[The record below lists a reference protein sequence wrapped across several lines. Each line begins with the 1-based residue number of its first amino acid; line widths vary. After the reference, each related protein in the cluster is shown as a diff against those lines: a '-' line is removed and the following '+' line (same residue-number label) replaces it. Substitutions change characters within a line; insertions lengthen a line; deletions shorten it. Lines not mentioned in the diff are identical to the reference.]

1 MHEQRRRVRE
11 AWDAVADDY
20 ARMRNPDGPDA
31 ALLTELVDDLPAEA
45 RVLDIGCG
53 DGART
58 LANLPDGTV
67 GLDFSRVQ
75 LDLARDRVSGAGLL
89 QGDMT
94 ALPIATDSVDAVT
107 AYHAVFHVPRAEH
120 PGVYAEFAR
129 VLRPGGR
136 LLMTV
141 GRGSSDSTARNWL
154 DSGETMYW
162 STPGRDATVAQL
174 RDAGFTVEWERLVDD
189 PLGSEALFVLAALP
203 A

>member
-1 MHEQRRRVRE
+1 MSEQRQRVRE

-31 ALLTELVDDLPAEA
+31 AQLDELVSDLPGEA
-45 RVLDIGCG
+45 RILDIGCG

-67 GLDFSRVQ
+67 GLDFSRIQ
-75 LDLARDRVSGAGLL
+75 LDLASDRVPGARLL

-94 ALPIATDSVDAVT
+94 SLPVADDSVDALT
-107 AYHAVFHVPRAEH
+107 AYHAVFHVPRPEH
-120 PGVYAEFAR
+120 PSVYAEFAR
-129 VLRPGGR
+129 VLQPGGR

-141 GRGSSDSTARNWL
+141 GRGSGDSTARNWL

-162 STPGRDATVAQL
+162 STPGRDTTVAQL
-174 RDAGFTVEWERLVDD
+174 RDAGFTIDWERLVDD
-189 PLGSEALFVLAALP
+189 PLGSEALFVLATIP
-203 A
+203 N